1 MKKQNLNR
9 NGYKS
14 YKNKKKSK
22 SFKVSTIIVFIL
34 SLACI
39 ITACILIFFWIYNN
53 NKSEKI
59 AEEITKITPIE
70 EVEDNDNTELINPPE
85 VNSQNDYW
93 DFIKLPLINVDFSE
107 LLKRNSDTVGWINVN
122 NTNINYPV
130 VQKNN
135 NDDYLHKAF
144 DGSKNQA
151 GWIFADYRNDME
163 NFDKNTIIYGHSR
176 LNKTMFGSLFNVLN
190 ESWYSN
196 KYNQI
201 IRFSTPTENT
211 MWQVF
216 SVYKIDLESY
226 YLQVDFDNDS
236 QYLEFLNT
244 LKSRSKYD
252 FNVSLNE
259 NDKIITLSTCSDAA
273 GTGRIVLHAKLIKKE
288 TRN

>member
-22 SFKVSTIIVFIL
+22 SFKVSTIIVFLL
-34 SLACI
+34 SLICI
-39 ITACILIFFWIYNN
+39 ITACILVFFWIYNN

-130 VQKNN
+130 VQTNN

-216 SVYKIDLESY
+216 SVYKINLESY

-244 LKSRSKYD
+244 LKSRSKYN

>member
-14 YKNKKKSK
+14 YKNKKKNK
-22 SFKVSTIIVFIL
+22 NIKISTIIVFLL
-34 SLACI
+34 SLICI
-39 ITACILIFFWIYNN
+39 ITACILVFFWIYNN

-130 VQKNN
+130 VQTNN

-216 SVYKIDLESY
+216 SVYKINLESY

-244 LKSRSKYD
+244 LKSRSKYN

>member
-22 SFKVSTIIVFIL
+22 CFKVSTIIVFIL

-39 ITACILIFFWIYNN
+39 ITACILVFFWIYNN

-70 EVEDNDNTELINPPE
+70 EVEDNNNTELINPPE

-93 DFIKLPLINVDFSE
+93 DFVKLPLINVDFSE
-107 LLKRNSDTVGWINVN
+107 LLKRNSDTVGWINLN

-130 VQKNN
+130 VQTNN

-196 KYNQI
+196 KYTQI

-216 SVYKIDLESY
+216 SVYKINLESY

-244 LKSRSKYD
+244 LKSRSKYN

>member
-14 YKNKKKSK
+14 YKNKKKNK
-22 SFKVSTIIVFIL
+22 NIKISTIIVFLL
-34 SLACI
+34 SLICI
-39 ITACILIFFWIYNN
+39 ITACILVFFWIYNN

-130 VQKNN
+130 VQTNN

-216 SVYKIDLESY
+216 SVYKINLESY

>member
-22 SFKVSTIIVFIL
+22 SFKVSTIIVFLL
-34 SLACI
+34 SLICI
-39 ITACILIFFWIYNN
+39 ITACILVFFWIYNN

-130 VQKNN
+130 VQTNN

-216 SVYKIDLESY
+216 SVYKINLESY

>member
-22 SFKVSTIIVFIL
+22 SFKVSTILVFIL

-39 ITACILIFFWIYNN
+39 ITACILVFFWIYNN

-130 VQKNN
+130 VQTNN

-151 GWIFADYRNDME
+151 GWIFADYRNDMK

-216 SVYKIDLESY
+216 SVYKINLESY

-244 LKSRSKYD
+244 LKSRSKYN

>member
-14 YKNKKKSK
+14 YKNKKKK
-22 SFKVSTIIVFIL
+22 KNIKISTIIVFLL
-34 SLACI
+34 SLICI
-39 ITACILIFFWIYNN
+39 ITACILVFFWIYNN

-216 SVYKIDLESY
+216 SVYKINLESY

-244 LKSRSKYD
+244 LKSRSKYN

>member
-70 EVEDNDNTELINPPE
+70 EVKDNNNTELINPPE

-93 DFIKLPLINVDFSE
+93 DFVKLPLINVDFSE

-130 VQKNN
+130 VQTNN

-151 GWIFADYRNDME
+151 GWIFADYRNDI
-163 NFDKNTIIYGHSR
+163 DRK
-176 LNKTMFGSLFNVLN
+176 
-190 ESWYSN
+190 
-196 KYNQI
+196 
-201 IRFSTPTENT
+201 
-211 MWQVF
+211 
-216 SVYKIDLESY
+216 SV
-226 YLQVDFDNDS
+226 V
-236 QYLEFLNT
+236 
-244 LKSRSKYD
+244 
-252 FNVSLNE
+252 
-259 NDKIITLSTCSDAA
+259 
-273 GTGRIVLHAKLIKKE
+273 
-288 TRN
+288 

>member
-1 MKKQNLNR
+1 MKEQNLNR

-14 YKNKKKSK
+14 YKNKKKNK
-22 SFKVSTIIVFIL
+22 NIKISTIIVFLL
-34 SLACI
+34 SLICI
-39 ITACILIFFWIYNN
+39 ITACILVFFWIYNN

>member
-70 EVEDNDNTELINPPE
+70 GVEDNNNTELINPPE

-93 DFIKLPLINVDFSE
+93 DFVKLPLINVDFSE

-130 VQKNN
+130 VQTNN

-151 GWIFADYRNDME
+151 GWIFADYRNDMK

-216 SVYKIDLESY
+216 SVYKINLESY

-244 LKSRSKYD
+244 LKSRSKYN

>member
-70 EVEDNDNTELINPPE
+70 EVKDNNNTELINPPE

-93 DFIKLPLINVDFSE
+93 DFVKLPLINVDFSE

-130 VQKNN
+130 VQTNN

-151 GWIFADYRNDME
+151 GWIFADYRNDMK

-216 SVYKIDLESY
+216 SVYKINLESY

-244 LKSRSKYD
+244 LKSRSKYN

>member
-130 VQKNN
+130 VQTNN

-151 GWIFADYRNDME
+151 GWIFADYRNDMK

-216 SVYKIDLESY
+216 SVYKINLESY

-244 LKSRSKYD
+244 LKSRSKYN

>member
-1 MKKQNLNR
+1 MKEQNLNR

-14 YKNKKKSK
+14 YKNKKKNK
-22 SFKVSTIIVFIL
+22 NIKISTIIVFLL
-34 SLACI
+34 SLICI
-39 ITACILIFFWIYNN
+39 ITACILVFFWIYNN

-130 VQKNN
+130 VQTNN

-216 SVYKIDLESY
+216 SVYKINLESY

>member
-130 VQKNN
+130 VQTNN